1 MVSSARI
8 FLFFFFWEANSD
20 LDEWLT
26 SPWHF
31 ILNYKPQGKLLCCC
45 ASDGAVDTEC
55 VVGLTSLSYCTDIKK
70 KKLNRLLMPVP
81 GIKMLDSVPL
91 CKYTVA
97 YLLFFSLH
105 FDLLMLFFTH
115 ATTTTVQSYHTG
127 IISKISSKKT
137 PQKQNHGVRYVYF
150 MALRWLKAV
159 GA

>member
-55 VVGLTSLSYCTDIKK
+55 VVGLTSLSYCTDKKKK

-137 PQKQNHGVRYVYF
+137 HKNKT
-150 MALRWLKAV
+150 MAYGMFILWP
-159 GA
+159 